1 MKIAHFCIY
10 ASLLVLSNIF
20 MTFAWYYHLKNR
32 SDSPVILAILTSW
45 IIAFF
50 EYSIMIPANRFGNQ
64 SFTLM
69 QMKITQ
75 EIVTLSVF
83 VPFAIF
89 IMKEKV
95 SWNFLYAAL
104 CMVAAAYFIFK

>member
-1 MKIAHFCIY
+1 MKITNFFLY
-10 ASLLVLSNIF
+10 SSLLVLSNIF
-20 MTFAWYYHLKNR
+20 MTFAWYYHLKDKSN
-32 SDSPVILAILTSW
+32 SPVFYAILTSW

-50 EYSIMIPANRFGNQ
+50 EYSIMIPANRFGSQ
-64 SFTLM
+64 SLTLM
-69 QMKITQ
+69 QMKIIQ

-104 CMVAAAYFIFK
+104 CMVAAAYFVFK

>member
-1 MKIAHFCIY
+1 MKFAHFFLY
-10 ASLLVLSNIF
+10 ASMLVFSNIF
-20 MTFAWYYHLKNR
+20 MTFAWYYHLKNKA
-32 SDSPVILAILTSW
+32 DAPVFLAILTSW

-64 SFTLM
+64 SLTLM